1 MPARSGTPR
10 RVDSTTYNIAL
21 VLHLLGVLAF
31 VAGIVLAGAAFEV
44 ARRRRRP
51 GEIALLLSL
60 TRVGVLLVAIG
71 TLLIAAFG
79 LWLVHLGHWG
89 YGSGWVDAS
98 IGMYLA
104 ALALG
109 GLGGQRP
116 KQARHLAT
124 RLAEQNAQVNDEL
137 RALLNDR
144 VSLAENYASLL
155 LILVIVGFMVFKP

>member
-1 MPARSGTPR
+1 M
-10 RVDSTTYNIAL
+10 DSTTYNIAL

-31 VAGIVLAGAAFEV
+31 VAGIVLAGVAFEA
-44 ARRRRRP
+44 ARRRGP
-51 GEIALLLSL
+51 PSEVALLLSL

-79 LWLVHLGHWG
+79 LWLVHLGRWG

-98 IGMYLA
+98 IGMYIV

-116 KQARHLAT
+116 KRAR
-124 RLAEQNAQVNDEL
+124 RLAVELAERDAPISDEL
-137 RALLNDR
+137 RALLDDR
-144 VSLAENYASLL
+144 VSLAENYVSLA
-155 LILVIVGFMVFKP
+155 LILVIVAFMVFKP

>member
-1 MPARSGTPR
+1 M
-10 RVDSTTYNIAL
+10 DSTTYNIAL
-21 VLHLLGVLAF
+21 VLHLLGALAL
-31 VAGIVLAGAAFEV
+31 VAGIVLAGAAFEA
-44 ARRRRRP
+44 ARRRQRP
-51 GEIALLLSL
+51 AEIALLLSI
-60 TRVGVLLVAIG
+60 TRIGVLLVAIG

-98 IGMYLA
+98 IGMFVL

-124 RLAEQNAQVNDEL
+124 ELAERNAPVSDQL
-137 RALLNDR
+137 RALLDDR
-144 VSLAENYASLL
+144 ISLAQNYGSLA